1 MDIIDLGGESTR
13 PGSGG
18 VSAQEEIDRVEPVI
32 RALSRE
38 GGPPISIDTK
48 KAAVARA
55 ALEAGAVIINDIS
68 SGSADPEMLPL
79 AARTKCGLV
88 LMHMRGAPADMQTRT
103 DYADLTREVRAELEE
118 RLQAALEAG
127 VGPEAIVLD
136 PGIGFAKTPTQNLEL
151 LARLDGLTGLGYP
164 LLVGPSRK
172 SFIGLSLEAQ
182 DLARGPDDRLWG
194 TMAAVGPERLSG
206 GPQS

>member
-68 SGSADPEMLPL
+68 GGSADPEMLPL

-88 LMHMRGAPADMQTRT
+88 LMHMRGRPGGHADP
-103 DYADLTREVRAELEE
+103 D
-118 RLQAALEAG
+118 RL
-127 VGPEAIVLD
+127 
-136 PGIGFAKTPTQNLEL
+136 
-151 LARLDGLTGLGYP
+151 
-164 LLVGPSRK
+164 
-172 SFIGLSLEAQ
+172 
-182 DLARGPDDRLWG
+182 RGPDPGGEGRVGGAPPGRFGGSESDRK
-194 TMAAVGPERLSG
+194 P
-206 GPQS
+206 